1 MASEILDGQAET
13 SKTTGLKPS
22 QVRALAA
29 LFDSPSIVAA
39 ARRAEVGER
48 TLRRWISENE
58 RFKIALRQAGSETLA
73 QAWLRIQQNAASA
86 VDAIHGLIVSCRLP

>member
-1 MASEILDGQAET
+1 MPGEILDRQTKT
-13 SKTTGLKPS
+13 SKTAGLKPS

-39 ARRAEVGER
+39 ARKAEVGER

-58 RFKIALRQAGSETLA
+58 RFKTALRQAGSETLA
-73 QAWLRIQQNAASA
+73 QAWLRIRQNAASA
-86 VDAIHGLIVSCRLP
+86 VDAIHGLIVSHRLP